1 LSLSLED
8 LAQAIG
14 AELRGDGESR
24 IERIAVIERA
34 GPGDVTFLSNP
45 RYRKHLAHVRAAAV
59 ILSERDADACPTAA
73 LVVDNPYLGYA
84 RAALALNPEP
94 EPPQGVHPA
103 AWVSDRATVDA
114 TAWVGPQAVV
124 EAGAVLAA
132 RVLVGP
138 GCVVGEGAVVGEGTR
153 LVAKVT
159 LCHGVTVGRRV
170 LMHPGVVIGADG
182 FGLAND
188 NGAWVKIP
196 QLGTVLIGDDVE
208 IGANTTIDRGALE
221 DTVIGCGVKLDN
233 QIQIGHNCR
242 VGEHTA
248 MAGTVALAG
257 SVIVGKRCTLGGGV
271 GVNGHIEIADDVH
284 VTGRSVIWRSISE
297 PGVYSS
303 GLPLQ
308 ENRVWRRNYPR
319 FAQLDEMYR
328 RLKALADKSGE

>member
-1 LSLSLED
+1 LSLSLGD

-14 AELRGDGESR
+14 AELRGEGEVR
-24 IERIAVIERA
+24 VERIAVIERA

-45 RYRKHLAHVRAAAV
+45 RYRKHLAHARAAAV

-73 LVVDNPYLGYA
+73 LVTDNPYLGYA

-94 EPPQGVHPA
+94 APPQGVHPT
-103 AWVSDRATVDA
+103 AWVSDRATVNA

-124 EAGAVLAA
+124 ETGAVLAA
-132 RVLVGP
+132 RAFVGP
-138 GCVVGEGAVVGEGTR
+138 GCVVGEGAIVGEETR
-153 LVAKVT
+153 LVANVT

-188 NGAWVKIP
+188 QGAWVKIP

-221 DTVIGCGVKLDN
+221 DTVIERGVKLDN

-271 GVNGHIEIADDVH
+271 GVNGHIEIGDDVH

-308 ENRVWRRNYPR
+308 ENRAWRRNYPR

-328 RLKALADKSGE
+328 RLKALEDKSGE